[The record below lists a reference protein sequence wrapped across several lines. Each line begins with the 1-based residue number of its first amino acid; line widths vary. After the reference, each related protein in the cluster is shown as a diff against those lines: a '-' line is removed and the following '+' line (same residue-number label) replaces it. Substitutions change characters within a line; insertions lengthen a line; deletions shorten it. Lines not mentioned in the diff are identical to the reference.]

1 MDRPSDAADHYV
13 TTRVASL
20 MDVTWVGHATAL
32 IEFGDYRILTDP
44 LLTKRVAHLRRRRSP
59 ASTDVNDVDL
69 VLLSHLHLDHLHV
82 PSLNK
87 LNPKAR
93 FLTPRGSGA
102 LLRKAG
108 FDDVTEV
115 EVGDIVECGPVS
127 VEVVPAAHKHERGP
141 HSRLRA
147 RPVGYVIDG
156 GQRCYFP
163 GDTDLYAGMADLHEI
178 DVALLPIWGWGST
191 IGVGHMN
198 PQRATQATQLIKP
211 NVVIPI
217 HWGTY
222 APEDGRRRLPHW
234 FDDPPLEFASDL
246 VDAGEHTR
254 LRLLEPG
261 NQMTVQRSR

>member
-1 MDRPSDAADHYV
+1 
-13 TTRVASL
+13 

-32 IEFGDYRILTDP
+32 IDFGEYRVLTDP
-44 LLTKRVAHLRRRRSP
+44 LLTRRVAHLRRRRESP
-59 ASTDVNDVDL
+59 ESDINDVDL

-82 PSLNK
+82 PSLRK
-87 LNPKAR
+87 LRPQAR
-93 FLTPRGSGA
+93 YVAPRGAGPFLKS
-102 LLRKAG
+102 AG
-108 FDDVTEV
+108 FHDVIEV
-115 EVGDIVECGPVS
+115 EVGDVVQCGPVT

-141 HSRLRA
+141 HTRLRA

-163 GDTDLYAGMADLHEI
+163 GDTDLYAAMADLQEI

-191 IGVGHMN
+191 IGAGHMN
-198 PQRATQATQLIKP
+198 PQRATQATQIIRPKL
-211 NVVIPI
+211 VIPI

-222 APEDGRRRLPHW
+222 APEDGRRRIPHW

-246 VDAGEHTR
+246 VEAGEHSR

-261 NQMTVQRSR
+261 DRLSVPAS

>member
-1 MDRPSDAADHYV
+1 MK
-13 TTRVASL
+13 
-20 MDVTWVGHATAL
+20 VTWVGHATAL
-32 IEFGDYRILTDP
+32 IDFGDYRVLTDP
-44 LLTKRVAHLRRRRSP
+44 LLTKRVAHLRRRRSQP
-59 ASTDVNDVDL
+59 DSDISDVDL

-87 LNPKAR
+87 IRPSAR
-93 FLTPRGSGA
+93 ILTPLGSGA
-102 LLRKAG
+102 LLRGAG
-108 FDDVTEV
+108 FQDVTEV
-115 EVGDIVECGPVS
+115 EVGDVVECGPVS

-163 GDTDLYAGMADLHEI
+163 GDTDLYAGMADLHDL

-198 PQRATQATQLIKP
+198 PQRATQATQIIRPK
-211 NVVIPI
+211 VVIPI

-222 APEDGRRRLPHW
+222 APEDGRRRLPRW
-234 FDDPPLEFASDL
+234 FDDPPVEFAADL
-246 VDAGEHTR
+246 AAVGEDTR

-261 NQMTVQRSR
+261 DQMTVPAP